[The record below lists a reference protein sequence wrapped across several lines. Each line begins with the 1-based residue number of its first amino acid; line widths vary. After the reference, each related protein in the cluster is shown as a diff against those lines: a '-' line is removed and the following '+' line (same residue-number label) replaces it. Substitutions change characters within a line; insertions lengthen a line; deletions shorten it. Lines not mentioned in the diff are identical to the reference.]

1 MQAAR
6 SAISLSVFLSV
17 SNWEMAQFRA
27 ILRAHRGI
35 ASIIPHLF
43 RQNNIS
49 PPEGYQAERL
59 VEMLEDRHGRDQFT
73 LAQEGRE
80 QKLKGP
86 FSFLS
91 YSSLASCLLVN
102 ANLGFLP
109 LYALSCKEG
118 GVTSPAAISPG
129 SH

>member
-59 VEMLEDRHGRDQFT
+59 VEMLEDRHGGPSLPGIMT
-73 LAQEGRE
+73 SLRE
-80 QKLKGP
+80 QGP
-86 FSFLS
+86 NSPHFREIRECFQELTTSGGS
-91 YSSLASCLLVN
+91 ES
-102 ANLGFLP
+102 NLRREWNGDTP
-109 LYALSCKEG
+109 DSA
-118 GVTSPAAISPG
+118 T
-129 SH
+129 